1 MYSPQGEP
9 QGPLSRYL
17 QPQVEWRRLRP
28 PPMVWVLAKILQKTR
43 MERNRERFV
52 LSSRDIRDYLGYSK
66 SNRTSLSLAIREA
79 IDWGVLSQATTGP
92 SSVPY

>member
-1 MYSPQGEP
+1 
-9 QGPLSRYL
+9 
-17 QPQVEWRRLRP
+17 
-28 PPMVWVLAKILQKTR
+28 MVWVLAKILQKTR

-66 SNRTSLSLAIREA
+66 SNRTSLSLVIREA
-79 IDWGVLSQATTGP
+79 IDWGVLSQAMTGP